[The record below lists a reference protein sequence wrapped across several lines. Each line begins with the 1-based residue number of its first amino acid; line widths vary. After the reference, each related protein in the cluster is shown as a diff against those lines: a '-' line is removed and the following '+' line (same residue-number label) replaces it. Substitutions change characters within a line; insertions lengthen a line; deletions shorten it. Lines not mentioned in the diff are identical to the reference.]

1 MTATATRSR
10 KTSSRKPSAAQPTQ
24 REIEWQKLLDE
35 ALETPG
41 NVGDTYRRF
50 YDYSFL
56 NCLYLQLQG
65 ARGPVATYNRW
76 QELGRQVR
84 RGEKAKRIIRP
95 ITITRQDDPA
105 DPESVR
111 SFLRFKEV
119 AAIFDVDQTDGADLP
134 PFVHPTWDLDA
145 ALTALEITRIPF
157 ECIDGNTQGYSTE
170 RQFALNPVAVNP
182 QKTTLHEVAHIVLG
196 HTTDGAHADY
206 VAHRGHKE
214 FAAEATAF
222 LAMRELGLLDDD
234 AASESRGYIQH
245 WLREERPTDAEVRQV
260 FHAVDT
266 ILRAGRP
273 ATPTTNDEEV
283 AS

>member
-84 RGEKAKRIIRP
+84 R
-95 ITITRQDDPA
+95 
-105 DPESVR
+105 
-111 SFLRFKEV
+111 
-119 AAIFDVDQTDGADLP
+119 
-134 PFVHPTWDLDA
+134 
-145 ALTALEITRIPF
+145 
-157 ECIDGNTQGYSTE
+157 GNTQGYSTE